1 MELGRAAQARL
12 VGAAEA
18 PIPETGS
25 SDPDIVAGA
34 IREVLDTLR
43 VRRAQVVAGLSGQ
56 SAIVKRLSL
65 PRMSDTELAD
75 ALPWEAEQ
83 YVPFDLADVHLTYD
97 RLPEAADQH
106 DEEGDRGNSGAPHEQ
121 PKARRRSGHRLP
133 PLVAA
138 ARGADG
144 RAVPEFLI
152 SMR

>member
-1 MELGRAAQARL
+1 MRLPRLFRAPLAGLDIGSDGVKAVVLGRSRAGWRL

-25 SDPDIVAGA
+25 SAPDIVAGA

-83 YVPFDLADVHLTYD
+83 YVPFDLAD
-97 RLPEAADQH
+97 EI
-106 DEEGDRGNSGAPHEQ
+106 
-121 PKARRRSGHRLP
+121 
-133 PLVAA
+133 
-138 ARGADG
+138 G
-144 RAVPEFLI
+144 RAHV
-152 SMR
+152 